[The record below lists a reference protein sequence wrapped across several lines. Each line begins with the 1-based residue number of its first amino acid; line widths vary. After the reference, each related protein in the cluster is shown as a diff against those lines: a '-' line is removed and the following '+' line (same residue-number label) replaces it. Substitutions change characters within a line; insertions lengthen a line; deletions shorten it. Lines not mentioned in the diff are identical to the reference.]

1 MFSRQFR
8 GCWLPMLWGRWSQAL
23 SSDGWQVLPS
33 LIPILMTDRLK
44 THRSVLLVGLISL
57 LGGTILFCFGRKLYV
72 LIIARVLQGISSAL
86 VWIVGSAFIPCC

>member
-1 MFSRQFR
+1 
-8 GCWLPMLWGRWSQAL
+8 MLLARWSQAL

-33 LIPILMTDRLK
+33 LIQILMIDRLK

-57 LGGTILFCFGRKLYV
+57 LGGTILFCFGRRLYI

-86 VWIVGSAFIPCC
+86 VWIVGNVFGPCC